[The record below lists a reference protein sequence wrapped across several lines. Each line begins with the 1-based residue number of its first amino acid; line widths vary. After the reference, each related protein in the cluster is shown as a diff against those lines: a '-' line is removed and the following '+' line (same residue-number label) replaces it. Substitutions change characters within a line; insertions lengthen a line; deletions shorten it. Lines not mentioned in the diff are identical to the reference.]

1 MEVLCLVSR
10 RNRACLLHDRHPA
23 LQALRHRIDYRNDH
37 LIVGR
42 YLEGLCGRAFS
53 RVRCYP
59 SPMAWQEVA
68 RNLASREVKVY
79 ERIQDG
85 MLTVTQCNHRFT
97 VGAFFGLDDHIDGRV
112 HALLAVAPDGDI
124 LIRP

>member
-1 MEVLCLVSR
+1 
-10 RNRACLLHDRHPA
+10 
-23 LQALRHRIDYRNDH
+23 
-37 LIVGR
+37 
-42 YLEGLCGRAFS
+42 
-53 RVRCYP
+53 
-59 SPMAWQEVA
+59 MAWQEVA

-85 MLTVTQCNHRFT
+85 MLTIAQCNHRFT
-97 VGAFFGLDDHIDGRV
+97 VGEFFGLDDYIDGRV

>member
-1 MEVLCLVSR
+1 M
-10 RNRACLLHDRHPA
+10 
-23 LQALRHRIDYRNDH
+23 
-37 LIVGR
+37 GR